1 MRKWGEAQ
9 VIMGI
14 FSSKYNLIGI
24 FNYHDDLVAM
34 IQDALQ
40 SRFKVDRVYSP
51 VPEEKIYEM
60 LRMKRSPVRL
70 FTLLGGILGALVG
83 LFLAVYS
90 ATQWDFIIQGKP
102 VLGWPSF
109 SLITY
114 EFTLIW
120 AAVFTLI
127 GVLLLGRIPRHVPK
141 DYDSRFTDDKFGLR
155 IQCSGSQRDHVTE
168 LMRRHGAIDVY
179 EF

>member
-1 MRKWGEAQ
+1 
-9 VIMGI
+9 MGI
-14 FSSKYNLIGI
+14 FSSKHALIGI
-24 FNYHDDLVAM
+24 FDYHDDLVAM
-34 IQDALQ
+34 VQDGVAG
-40 SRFKVDRVYSP
+40 RFDIDRVYSP

-70 FTLLGGILGALVG
+70 FTLLGGILGALAAI
-83 LFLAVYS
+83 FIAVYS

-114 EFTLIW
+114 EFTLIL

-127 GVLLLGRIPRHVPK
+127 GVLLLGRMPRHVPK

-155 IQCSGSQRDHVTE
+155 IQCSGSQKDNVTE

-179 EF
+179 EFRA